1 MKLIFACIAFLM
13 FAAASPAAEMHPIV
27 QAETGYLIGASAE
40 GKWLETKEVAKAVR
54 PGLAFRF
61 YGLRREMASTK
72 AGKTESAEEP
82 CPETQVVELVPKPP
96 RDAEIGIAA
105 SWNALPRSPRLE
117 EVQTHY
123 TTAVREFLEGRGL
136 REPQVKITQTLRV
149 DLEGDGEE
157 EVLISA
163 TNYFAAS
170 GRIPSSAPAGSYS
183 LVLLRRVV
191 NGKVVT
197 QLLEGEFYREAKE
210 FNAPGAYHVAT
221 VLDLNGDGA
230 LEVVIAGA
238 YYEGSWTAIYQCT
251 AAEIKKVLSA
261 GCGA

>member
-1 MKLIFACIAFLM
+1 MKRIILSALLASAC
-13 FAAASPAAEMHPIV
+13 ASPAAEMHHIV
-27 QAETGYLIGASAE
+27 QAETGYLIGASAA
-40 GKWLETKEVAKAVR
+40 GRWLETKDVAKAVR
-54 PGLAFRF
+54 PGLAFRL
-61 YGLRREMASTK
+61 YGLRREMASIK

-82 CPETQVVELVPKPP
+82 CPETQVVELFPKPP

-123 TTAVREFLEGRGL
+123 TTAVREFLESRGL
-136 REPQVKITQTLRV
+136 RDPQVKITQTLRV

-170 GRIPSSAPAGSYS
+170 GRTPSSAPAGSYS

-191 NGKVVT
+191 SGKVVT
-197 QLLEGEFYREAKE
+197 QSLEGEFYPEAKE
-210 FNAPGAYHVAT
+210 FNAPAAYRVAA

-238 YYEGSWTAIYQCT
+238 YYEGGWTTIYQCT
-251 AAEIKKVLSA
+251 PREIKKVLSA